1 LDLGKS
7 FEKGDPD
14 MIESPVERLVK
25 THPDMEI
32 WWDSSPLVY
41 DQWTR
46 KMLSTAEPSRKPI
59 LEEQL
64 ARLYNTEAPAKSV
77 FRGCTT
83 NPPLSWQ
90 AIKSDPD
97 FWGEWID
104 GLIRASPEIGL
115 KELTWSAYKEVVK
128 RGAEMYL
135 PIFEAS
141 RGRFGWISGQLDP
154 RLFTETDRMVQDA
167 EELSALS
174 PNVMI
179 KVPASMQG
187 IEVVKVLTSK
197 GISTNTTV
205 CFTLPQILASANAAM
220 QGIKIAEQNEVDLR
234 KWRAVITMMIGRLT
248 EHEVLDVQ
256 AERQNMKLS
265 WQDKHWFGIAV
276 FRRAYRILTEGGYA
290 SKMLACSMRA
300 GPLVAGKMRFWDVQK
315 LAGGEIVYTCPPY
328 VLEPLFELGD
338 DLVFQPEIEEEV
350 PAEVMDRLLKIPY
363 CIQAYDPNGLALEQ
377 FNDHP
382 ATVSTVEAFSKGF
395 AGLEGFIEERMTIRH
410 QKEQQ
415 EKI

>member
-1 LDLGKS
+1 
-7 FEKGDPD
+7 
-14 MIESPVERLVK
+14 MIESPVERLAK

-41 DQWTR
+41 RQWVQ
-46 KMLSTAEPSRKPI
+46 KMLDACEPSRKPV

-64 ARLYNTEAPAKSV
+64 ARLYNAEAPSQSV

-90 AIKSDPD
+90 AVQADPD
-97 FWGEWID
+97 FWRAWID
-104 GLIRASPEIGL
+104 DLIGAHPEMDLAG
-115 KELTWSAYKEVVK
+115 LTWAVYKEVVK

-135 PIFEAS
+135 PIFNAS

-154 RLFTETDRMVQDA
+154 RLFTETERMIHDA
-167 EELSALS
+167 EELHALS

-187 IEVVKVLTSK
+187 IEVVKILTSR

-205 CFTLPQILASANAAM
+205 CFTLPQILASADAAM
-220 QGIKIAEQNEVDLR
+220 EGIRLAEQNNVDLSR
-234 KWRAVITMMIGRLT
+234 WRAVITMMIGRLT
-248 EHEVLDVQ
+248 ENQVLDMQ
-256 AERQNMKLS
+256 AARKNIRLS

-276 FRRAYRILTEGGYA
+276 FRRAYRMLTEGGYA

-300 GPLVAGKMRFWDVQK
+300 GPLVAGKMRFWDVEK
-315 LAGGEIVYTCPPY
+315 LAGGDIVYTCPPY
-328 VLEPLFELGD
+328 VLEPLFEIGGELNFEPQIERD
-338 DLVFQPEIEEEV
+338 DV
-350 PAEVMDRLLKIPY
+350 PKDVMEKLMQIPY
-363 CIQAYDPNGLALEQ
+363 CIQAYDPNGLSLEQ

-382 ATVSTVEAFSKGF
+382 ATVSTVTAFSKGF
-395 AGLEGFIEERMTIRH
+395 AGLEGFVGERWKRAGR
-410 QKEQQ
+410 
-415 EKI
+415 

>member
-1 LDLGKS
+1 MK
-7 FEKGDPD
+7 
-14 MIESPVERLVK
+14 ESPVERLAQ
-25 THPDMEI
+25 THPDLEI

-41 DQWTR
+41 SHWVQ
-46 KMLSTAEPSRKPI
+46 KMLNAAEEPSRKS
-59 LEEQL
+59 LLKEQL
-64 ARLYNTEAPAKSV
+64 AKLYKDETPAISV

-90 AIKSDPD
+90 AIQSAPV
-97 FWGEWID
+97 FWGRWVDDLLEEN
-104 GLIRASPEIGL
+104 PELDL
-115 KELTWSAYKEVVK
+115 KELVWLTYKEVVK
-128 RGAEMYL
+128 RGAALYM

-141 RGRFGWISGQLDP
+141 KGRFGWISGQLDP
-154 RLFTETDRMVQDA
+154 RLFTETEQMVRDA

-187 IEVVKVLTSK
+187 IEVVKILASK

-205 CFTLPQILASANAAM
+205 CFTLPQIMASANATM
-220 QGIKIAEQNEVDLR
+220 EGIELAEKNSIDLS

-248 EHEVLDVQ
+248 EQETLDIQ
-256 AERQNMKLS
+256 AARRNIELS

-276 FRRAYRILTEGGYA
+276 FRLAYRLLAEGGYA
-290 SKMLACSMRA
+290 SKMLACSMRV

-315 LAGGEIVYTCPPY
+315 LAGGDIVYTCPPY
-328 VLEPLFELGD
+328 VLEPLFKIGD
-338 DLVFQPEIEEEV
+338 DLIFKPEIEDDV
-350 PAEVMDRLLKIPY
+350 PGEVMDKLMKIPY

-382 ATVSTVEAFSKGF
+382 STLSTVKTFSKGF
-395 AGLEGFIEERMTIRH
+395 AGLEEFIEKRKSTLH
-410 QKEQQ
+410 
-415 EKI
+415 EKLTTL

>member
-1 LDLGKS
+1 
-7 FEKGDPD
+7 
-14 MIESPVERLVK
+14 MIESSVERLAK
-25 THPDMEI
+25 THPDLEI

-41 DQWTR
+41 NQWVR
-46 KMLSTAEPSRKPI
+46 KMVNAAEPPQKPI

-64 ARLYNTEAPAKSV
+64 ARLYNAETPAKSL

-90 AIKSDPD
+90 AVQSDLE
-97 FWGEWID
+97 FWSEWID
-104 GLIRASPEIGL
+104 DLIQANPELGL
-115 KELTWSAYKEVVK
+115 KELTWLTYKEVVK
-128 RGAEMYL
+128 RGAETYL

-154 RLFTETDRMVQDA
+154 RLFTETGQMIHDA

-187 IEVVKVLTSK
+187 IQVIKTLTSK

-205 CFTLPQILASANAAM
+205 CFTLPQIMASANAVM
-220 QGIKIAEQNEVDLR
+220 EGIKIAEQNKVDLG

-248 EHEVLDVQ
+248 EQETLDVQ
-256 AERQNMKLS
+256 AQRNNIQLS

-276 FRRAYRILTEGGYA
+276 FRRAYRLLTEGGYA
-290 SKMLACSMRA
+290 SKMLACSMRV

-315 LAGGEIVYTCPPY
+315 LAGGDIVYTCPPY
-328 VLEPLFELGD
+328 VLEPLFEIGD
-338 DLVFQPEIEEEV
+338 DLIFRPEIEEAV
-350 PAEVMDRLLKIPY
+350 PAQVMDKLLQIPF

-382 ATVSTVEAFSKGF
+382 STISTVAAFSKGF
-395 AGLEGFIEERMTIRH
+395 TGLEGFIRDRMTAC
-410 QKEQQ
+410 QP
-415 EKI
+415 